1 MVNVEYKYTLESHAV
16 YNSITHLNNG
26 FLEFG
31 NIFFFVR
38 VRVFFLHVLLLL
50 FCFCLFFSKKDG
62 TVFVFGREMISRYQE
77 TTYDLIKCS
86 HFLFNLSSNSLAN
99 TFELFSGSSYL
110 MRKCQ
115 KK

>member
-16 YNSITHLNNG
+16 YNSITHQNNG

-31 NIFFFVR
+31 NIFLCVR
-38 VRVFFLHVLLLL
+38 VLFVHVLLLL
-50 FCFCLFFSKKDG
+50 GFFVFFKKDG
-62 TVFVFGREMISRYQE
+62 TVFVFVSEIIPRYRE